1 MIREIHAL
9 PYMTEMKQL
18 KGGVFVLS
26 SYERVCLRM
35 MVILAL
41 LPILWLVVG
50 LAILKVPAW
59 KACTIAVIIS
69 FIVAIAAY
77 GQGTI
82 VMGSAALEGVALAIW
97 PILLVITAAI
107 FTYNLVLYTKAMDI
121 IKQMLTSVSN
131 DRRIIALLL
140 AWGFGAFMEGMA
152 GFGTAVAI
160 PASMMF
166 ALGFDPIKSI
176 LACLIA
182 NTVPTPFGSIA
193 IPTTTMASLT
203 GLDLSQL
210 GIYTA
215 MMNAILDIT
224 CPFLV
229 VMVIAGGPKALKG
242 VFGVTL
248 ISGLA
253 LLIPE
258 YLICIAIGPELAVIA
273 PSIIIMGAIVI
284 CAKIFKNDNP
294 EYAMDTKVEPV
305 DFNTGVKAA
314 MPFILIFVFLLITSK
329 LVPFIN
335 TPLAAIQTA
344 VPIYIGAGAKPY
356 TFVWIAT
363 PGIMIFLAAFI
374 GGKVQGAS
382 WSELFNVFGSTLKGL
397 RFTYIT
403 IIAVV
408 VTAKLMTYSGMTAD
422 IAKALV
428 YATGTGYP
436 AFAPVVGALGA
447 FITGSATNTN
457 VLFGPLQTAAAAGI
471 PGSSPAW
478 LAAANS
484 AGAGIGKMLSPQ
496 SIALSIGAVGTVVQG
511 KESVIMKGIFGYFI
525 LYLVIAGAWCFFGQ
539 ALL

>member
-1 MIREIHAL
+1 
-9 PYMTEMKQL
+9 MK
-18 KGGVFVLS
+18 KFGVDFVLT
-26 SYERVCLRM
+26 SYERVCFKM
-35 MVILAL
+35 IVILAI

-50 LAILKVPAW
+50 LAILKMAAW
-59 KACTIAVIIS
+59 KACSIAVLIS
-69 FIVAIAAY
+69 FIVSVAAY
-77 GQGTI
+77 GQGVGI
-82 VMGSAALEGVALAIW
+82 MISAALEGVALAIW

-107 FTYNLVLYTKAMDI
+107 FTYNLVLHTKAMDT

-131 DRRIIALLL
+131 DRRVIALLL

-176 LACLIA
+176 IVCLIA

-203 GLDLSQL
+203 GLDLSTL

-215 MMNAILDIT
+215 YMNGILDIV

-229 VMVIAGGPKALKG
+229 VMVIGGGPKALKG
-242 VFGVTL
+242 VFLVTL
-248 ISGLA
+248 ISGFA

-258 YLICIAIGPELAVIA
+258 YIICVAVGPELAVIA
-273 PSIIIMGAIVI
+273 SSIIIMGAIVI
-284 CAKIFKNDNP
+284 CAKIFKNDDP
-294 EYAMDTKVEPV
+294 EYQMDSNVVPV
-305 DFNTGVKAA
+305 DSSTGIKAA

-329 LVPFIN
+329 LVPAIN
-335 TPLAAIQTA
+335 APLSAIKTA
-344 VPIYIGAGAKPY
+344 VPIYQGIGAKPY

-374 GGKVQGAS
+374 GGKVQGAGIG
-382 WSELFNVFGSTLKGL
+382 ELFGVLGSTFKGL

-428 YATGTGYP
+428 FATGSAYP

-457 VLFGPLQTAAAAGI
+457 VLFGPLQTAAAAGLN
-471 PGSSPAW
+471 GVNPAW

-496 SIALSIGAVGTVVQG
+496 SIALAIGAVGATVQG
-511 KESVIMKGIFGYFI
+511 KESVLMKGIFGYFI
-525 LYLVIAGAWCFFGQ
+525 LYLVIAGAFCYLGQ
-539 ALL
+539 ALI